1 MKVRILIVIFSF
13 VIEFLIIS
21 EMTYYN
27 VFAGLIAV
35 ILLLAS
41 VIAYLI
47 LRFIKKIKQVK
58 IKQYISSV
66 TLGLL
71 IGGIIGFAAHRILV
85 NTNERNADLIVAS
98 LKRYHKDFKVYPR
111 DLKELKPKY
120 VKSIPI
126 HWCGLK
132 PDTFRYELS
141 SDSHNF
147 MLTIRYNLDDEKI
160 FRSEYNYWD
169 YYD

>member
-1 MKVRILIVIFSF
+1 MKVRIIIVIFSF
-13 VIEFLIIS
+13 VIEFLLIS
-21 EMTYYN
+21 ELTYYN

-35 ILLLAS
+35 ILLLS
-41 VIAYLI
+41 SLIVYLI
-47 LRFIKKIKQVK
+47 LRFLKNIKLVK
-58 IKQYISSV
+58 TKQYISSM

-71 IGGIIGFAAHRILV
+71 IGGILGFPVHRILIIK
-85 NTNERNADLIVAS
+85 NEKNADLIIAS
-98 LKRYHKDFKVYPR
+98 LKGYHKDFKVYPY
-111 DLKELKPKY
+111 DLKQLKPKY
-120 VKSIPI
+120 LKSIPI

>member
-1 MKVRILIVIFSF
+1 MKVRIIILIFSF

-21 EMTYYN
+21 ELTYYN
-27 VFAGLIAV
+27 VFAGLFAV

-41 VIAYLI
+41 LIAYLI
-47 LRFIKKIKQVK
+47 LRFLKKIKL
-58 IKQYISSV
+58 IKLYISSM
-66 TLGLL
+66 TFGLL
-71 IGGIIGFAAHRILV
+71 IGGILGFTAHRILV
-85 NTNERNADLIVAS
+85 YKNERNAELIIAS
-98 LKRYHKDFKVYPR
+98 LKRYHKDFKVYPH
-111 DLKELKPKY
+111 DLKELKTKY

-132 PDTFRYELS
+132 PDSFRYELS
-141 SDSHNF
+141 TDSHNF